1 MNCQYTEL
9 ACGKVRDGGTKV
21 IKQQKK
27 ERLLPPLTMCTVH
40 TNPSATDTQ
49 GCGCTGW
56 R

>member
-9 ACGKVRDGGTKV
+9 ARRKVRDGGTKV
-21 IKQQKK
+21 TKQQKK
-27 ERLLPPLTMCTVH
+27 ERLFPSLTMCR

-49 GCGCTGW
+49 GCGCTRW